1 MTMKLDRT
9 KPFGKISGD
18 LFVPDGCDR
27 AARYE
32 QGGKFF
38 DVHDRLIEPGVKVS
52 IVPTEDD
59 GPAEDD
65 AAGAG
70 MSVAEL
76 LRQADSMHWRSLK
89 KAAAVVLG
97 PECPAS
103 KMQIIEALQAA
114 QRGFDERAG
123 RRKTVHVA
131 GEQITTERPSGLSK
145 TGVDLAAWGRGQ
157 KEYLWGEV
165 RKAIKTEFGR
175 NVSERDDAVEFLIG
189 EGILT
194 SEEAREDVIR
204 EA

>member
-1 MTMKLDRT
+1 
-9 KPFGKISGD
+9 
-18 LFVPDGCDR
+18 
-27 AARYE
+27 
-32 QGGKFF
+32 
-38 DVHDRLIEPGVKVS
+38 
-52 IVPTEDD
+52 
-59 GPAEDD
+59 
-65 AAGAG
+65 
-70 MSVAEL
+70 
-76 LRQADSMHWRSLK
+76 
-89 KAAAVVLG
+89 
-97 PECPAS
+97 
-103 KMQIIEALQAA
+103 MQIIEALQAA

-165 RKAIKTEFGR
+165 RKAIKSEFGR

-189 EGILT
+189 EGIIT